1 MIVEKYQNHHLLKFS
16 TSCTQLFKPTS
27 KPVFPDVSN
36 ILVTVAPD
44 CVKVVKSI
52 SLYLFKTALASKPDF
67 ALLATLVQ
75 S

>member
-16 TSCTQLFKPTS
+16 TSCTQLFNPTNIKTS
-27 KPVFPDVSN
+27 FPDVSN

-52 SLYLFKTALASKPDF
+52 SLLFIKTALASKI
-67 ALLATLVQ
+67 LLYWQ
-75 S
+75 H

>member
-1 MIVEKYQNHHLLKFS
+1 LFN
-16 TSCTQLFKPTS
+16 QLTS

-52 SLYLFKTALASKPDF
+52 SLLFIKTALASKPDF

>member
-1 MIVEKYQNHHLLKFS
+1 LALFNPTNIKTSFS
-16 TSCTQLFKPTS
+16 
-27 KPVFPDVSN
+27 DVSN

-52 SLYLFKTALASKPDF
+52 SLLFIKTALASKPDF